1 MSWPAQLCRT
11 ASGPATRPLWQHDL
25 CCWNQNHPCHC
36 SSKDRLK
43 KTLDSLEKMVKEL
56 NCCFSFLFFS
66 NHMLQLQTSQ
76 HTAKLTSCEW
86 WVREPGDGWCV
97 CNELHNCRRAT
108 AISKTFSSQSTS
120 AYHRCSVQVPLTAS
134 WAGLQTQG
142 AVFVMLYLPLHPLAS
157 ACGATCLVLTAAS
170 WSGMVTLH
178 FYCQSEWWD
187 LPIDC
192 T

>member
-1 MSWPAQLCRT
+1 
-11 ASGPATRPLWQHDL
+11 
-25 CCWNQNHPCHC
+25 
-36 SSKDRLK
+36 
-43 KTLDSLEKMVKEL
+43 
-56 NCCFSFLFFS
+56 
-66 NHMLQLQTSQ
+66 MLQLQTSQ

-120 AYHRCSVQVPLTAS
+120 AYHRRSVQVPLTAS
-134 WAGLQTQG
+134 WAGLQMQG

-170 WSGMVTLH
+170 WSGTVTLH

-192 T
+192 TWARQKESGCVCWLCRKLAGKPHAKTAELYWPPTRLDQSRG